1 MEITLSI
8 GLFCR
13 FFTSDPP
20 ASPDSFLFIANGWQ
34 RPQLALP

>member
-1 MEITLSI
+1 MDITLLI

-13 FFTSDPP
+13 FFTLNLL
-20 ASPDSFLFIANGWQ
+20 ASQHSFLFVANGWQ